1 MISQLI
7 IRKETIFDQTVVGN
21 FAFKVSTF
29 ACVSV
34 GKKKQQGIGL
44 YNELQRGFSFSLHNL
59 FLTNELAS
67 SSLHRRA
74 KERETQR
81 KLSAPISCPCV
92 FYKATTVINEVQYLL
107 LSRQADTAE
116 YSSGLF

>member
-7 IRKETIFDQTVVGN
+7 IRKEPFLIKQRW
-21 FAFKVSTF
+21 AILHSR
-29 ACVSV
+29 SV
-34 GKKKQQGIGL
+34 HLLTCLWVKKQQGIGL
-44 YNELQRGFSFSLHNL
+44 YNELQRGFSFSLRNL

-81 KLSAPISCPCV
+81 EPPAPISCPCV